1 MEKLRLYIGSHN
13 VTRDGRSVDETRPV
27 SFVGE
32 LVCARSQG
40 DTRGVT
46 ESLYRLEDGSLV
58 VHLEH
63 WSRWQG
69 EPNRALLIRVESSG
83 LDAYGRFELLGH
95 AAGMARDLTVDEA
108 CSASEQADVPF

>member
-1 MEKLRLYIGSHN
+1 MEKLRLYIGSHS
-13 VTRDGRSVDETRPV
+13 VMRDGRSVDETRPV

-32 LVCARSQG
+32 LVYARSVG
-40 DTRGVT
+40 DTRGTT
-46 ESLYRLEDGSLV
+46 ESLYRLEDGSLI

-69 EPNRALLIRVESSG
+69 EPNRALLIRVELSD
-83 LDAYGRFELLGH
+83 LDVHGRFELLGH